1 MKAFTLIGTAMAALI
16 LAGCTGGSG
25 SSSSPSVSPAPGA
38 AGATGDFKVALL
50 TPGPVSDAGWSAMAY
65 DGLKAIQI
73 DLSAEINNQEAKDT
87 QIRDAMR
94 SYAQKGYDL
103 IFGHGF
109 EYNEPAIEVA
119 KDFPD
124 TVFVSS
130 SGGQTAANV
139 GAFRFY
145 LEQGF
150 YLAGYTAGLATK
162 SGKVAMI
169 GGDDVPSIRSTFKA
183 FKAGAEAAK
192 PGITVIEVFTGSGQ
206 DIAKAKQATLGAIS
220 EGADFVIHQAN
231 AAAQGVFD
239 ACKEKG
245 VWAFGA
251 NLNQNDNAS
260 GAVVA
265 SATIVA
271 GPAFLN
277 LAKSVKDGSFK
288 GGIALM
294 GMDQGAIDFVLNPAL
309 QDKLTPEVVTAVEET
324 RAKILSGE
332 LTVPKDEF

>member
-1 MKAFTLIGTAMAALI
+1 MRAFTLIGTAMAALI
-16 LAGCTGGSG
+16 LAGCTGGAKEPTSTTET
-25 SSSSPSVSPAPGA
+25 PT
-38 AGATGDFKVALL
+38 TGQTADFKVALL

-65 DGLKAIQI
+65 DGLKAIER
-73 DLSAEINNQEAKDT
+73 DMGAEINNQEAKDT
-87 QIRDAMR
+87 QIKDAMR
-94 SYAQKGYDL
+94 SYAQKGYRL
-103 IFGHGF
+103 VFGHGF

-119 KDFPD
+119 KDFPN
-124 TVFVSS
+124 TIFVSS
-130 SGGQTAANV
+130 SGGQTADNV

-150 YLAGYTAGLATK
+150 YLAGYMAGLSSK
-162 SGKVAMI
+162 SGKVATI

-239 ACKEKG
+239 ACKERG

-251 NLNQNDNAS
+251 NLNQNDNPS
-260 GAVVA
+260 GVVVA

-277 LAKSVKDGSFK
+277 LAKSVKDGTFK

-294 GMDQGAIDFVLNPAL
+294 GMDQGAIDFVVNPAL
-309 QDKLTPEVVTAVEET
+309 QDKLSPEVVTAVEET

-332 LTVPKDEF
+332 LTVAKDEF